1 MLLVFIV
8 GWFGAN
14 WWPGQWV
21 DAPKPGGGGDPWWL
35 RPVAGIIGGIAA
47 VAVDQMVLTQAAH
60 IEVNSLLGVTAVL
73 ATGNVV
79 GGLVGAVA
87 GMARK

>member
-1 MLLVFIV
+1 MYPMLIVFIV

-21 DAPKPGGGGDPWWL
+21 DAPPPGRGDPWWMRL
-35 RPVAGIIGGIAA
+35 VVGVLAGIAA
-47 VAVDQMVLTQAAH
+47 IAVVQMTHVMMDT
-60 IEVNSLLGVTAVL
+60 LLGVTVAI

-79 GGLVGAVA
+79 AAIVGAIA
-87 GMARK
+87 GMSRKVA

>member
-1 MLLVFIV
+1 MYPMLIVFLV

-21 DAPKPGGGGDPWWL
+21 DAPPPGRGDPWWL
-35 RPVAGIIGGIAA
+35 RPVGGILGGIAA
-47 VAVDQMVLTQAAH
+47 IAVAKMTNVDVAT
-60 IEVNSLLGVTAVL
+60 LLGVTTVL

-79 GGLVGAVA
+79 GGIVGAA
-87 GMARK
+87 GRMSQK

>member
-1 MLLVFIV
+1 MLIVFLV

-21 DAPKPGGGGDPWWL
+21 DAPPPGRGDPWWL
-35 RPVAGIIGGIAA
+35 RPVGGIIGGIAA
-47 VAVDQMVLTQAAH
+47 VALVEMTH
-60 IEVNSLLGVTAVL
+60 MEVASLLGVTAVL

-79 GGLVGAVA
+79 GGLVGAA
-87 GMARK
+87 GKMAQK